1 MRVGVLAVQMAD
13 RGVPVGGAGDQS
25 GGRAHPGHVPVA
37 RERYLPLQVGHLPY
51 QLDGCD
57 PLRAGGHGRGA
68 RHQTPLVACRSIR
81 YVSIC
86 AELQWERD
94 FSYFGVCVKNKNMR
108 AEGDFCVCSGCFR
121 TADDQ
126 TTQELLAAQQFGE
139 RPLTRRHSS
148 LLDYGLQ
155 P

>member
-1 MRVGVLAVQMAD
+1 MAIQSFLQMVKLISLFFCHVSVARVRLERMRVGVLAVQMAD

-81 YVSIC
+81 YVFMC
-86 AELQWERD
+86 
-94 FSYFGVCVKNKNMR
+94 
-108 AEGDFCVCSGCFR
+108 R
-121 TADDQ
+121 TVVGKR
-126 TTQELLAAQQFGE
+126 LFIL
-139 RPLTRRHSS
+139 RRVHEE
-148 LLDYGLQ
+148 
-155 P
+155 